1 MTAADGTWQ
10 PARFSRTS
18 KRRTA
23 QLSDGSEVMLASS
36 GERLG
41 ARVIDFGIAA
51 GFLWIGL
58 WLSFAS
64 WDIDN
69 TDEPLGKSLLF
80 PLFPALQLVLLVI
93 YRMLATALWGQTL
106 GKRALSIRVVD
117 RTTGRRIRW
126 RQAFARTIIPLAGG
140 LISLAGLY
148 FWFVSGIVG
157 GSTGTAVFFLVAGL
171 VGTCLCY
178 LSITWHAQRQGWHD
192 RAARSLVIRL
202 P

>member
-1 MTAADGTWQ
+1 MT
-10 PARFSRTS
+10 
-18 KRRTA
+18 
-23 QLSDGSEVMLASS
+23 LASS
-36 GERLG
+36 GERLA
-41 ARVIDFGIAA
+41 ARILDFGISA

-69 TDEPLGKSLLF
+69 TDEPFGDGTLF
-80 PLFPALQLVLLVI
+80 PLLPILQLVLVVV
-93 YRMLATALWGQTL
+93 YRILATALWGRTL

-126 RQAFARTIIPLAGG
+126 RQAFARTIIPLAGCF
-140 LISLAGLY
+140 ISLAGLY
-148 FWFVSGIVG
+148 FWFVFGIVG

-192 RAARSLVIRL
+192 RAAKTLVIRL

>member
-10 PARFSRTS
+10 PARFSRKS
-18 KRRTA
+18 RQRSA
-23 QLSDGSEVMLASS
+23 QLSDGSEVTLASS
-36 GERLG
+36 GERFIARTLDLG
-41 ARVIDFGIAA
+41 ISV

-58 WLSFAS
+58 WWS

-69 TDEPLGKSLLF
+69 TDGTFGGGPLF
-80 PLFPALQLVLLVI
+80 PLLPILQLVLVVI
-93 YRMLATALWGQTL
+93 YRILATALWGQTL
-106 GKRALSIRVVD
+106 GKRVLSIRVVD

-126 RQAFARTIIPLAGG
+126 RQSAARTAIPLAGG
-140 LISLAGLY
+140 FISLAGLY
-148 FWFVSGIVG
+148 FWFVFGIVG

-192 RAARSLVIRL
+192 RSAKTLVVRV